1 MAGVV
6 AIVGRANVGKS
17 TIFNRM
23 VGERISI
30 VEDVAG
36 VTRDRI
42 YAKASW
48 LTKEFSIIDTGGIEL
63 ENASFTTQIKMQAE
77 IAIEEADVIVFVVNG
92 REGITKEDEYVARL
106 LQKSRKPIILV
117 VNKIDDNQFRDYI
130 YEFYALG
137 VGDPIP
143 VSGSH
148 GIGIGDLLDQII
160 NQLDLQDEETNEDEI
175 SFSIIGR
182 PNVGKS
188 SLTNAILGEERV
200 IVSNIEGTTRD
211 AIDTPFVKD
220 GQKYRVVDTAGMRKK
235 GKVYENIEK
244 YSILRALT
252 SIEKSD
258 VILVVIDGE
267 TGIRE
272 QDKHVAGY
280 AHEAGKGVVIVY
292 NKWDLVDK
300 DEKTMQKKQ
309 KEIYEQ
315 FKYLDY
321 ARIVFTS
328 AKTGQRVDQIFPL
341 IQESYENSR
350 KRVQTSVLN
359 DVLVDAQ
366 LMNPTTTFNGGRL
379 KIFYAN
385 QVAVCPPTFVLFS
398 NDPQYLHFSYKR
410 YLENRLREAF
420 GFEGTPIH
428 IICRK
433 RD

>member
-48 LTKEFSIIDTGGIEL
+48 LTKEFSVIDTGGIEL

-188 SLTNAILGEERV
+188 SLTNAIMGDDE
-200 IVSNIEGTTRD
+200 IKTSHVSDKSKRGRHTTTTSKYYVWED
-211 AIDTPFVKD
+211 NSSIIDTPGIRSLDVSSFNPIEIQDYFPEFENWKDKCKYNDCLHFNEPYDSCIVKQ
-220 GQKYRVVDTAGMRKK
+220 GVASGLISPER
-235 GKVYENIEK
+235 YESYLRIMGDVLGEK
-244 YSILRALT
+244 DYESILN
-252 SIEKSD
+252 E
-258 VILVVIDGE
+258 
-267 TGIRE
+267 
-272 QDKHVAGY
+272 VAPDF
-280 AHEAGKGVVIVY
+280 K
-292 NKWDLVDK
+292 K
-300 DEKTMQKKQ
+300 KTN
-309 KEIYEQ
+309 
-315 FKYLDY
+315 FK
-321 ARIVFTS
+321 R
-328 AKTGQRVDQIFPL
+328 
-341 IQESYENSR
+341 
-350 KRVQTSVLN
+350 
-359 DVLVDAQ
+359 
-366 LMNPTTTFNGGRL
+366 
-379 KIFYAN
+379 
-385 QVAVCPPTFVLFS
+385 
-398 NDPQYLHFSYKR
+398 
-410 YLENRLREAF
+410 
-420 GFEGTPIH
+420 
-428 IICRK
+428 
-433 RD
+433 